1 MEEHIDPFLEFLAQ
15 ERQVSAHTVSA
26 YAVDLAQ
33 FVEYLRHSKRDDPY
47 EWDAT
52 LWEGYI
58 YFLRRRGMS
67 EKSIAR
73 KLSAVRTFLKYLHR
87 RGVLEQEP
95 PEMLDVPK
103 VHRTLPDTL
112 TASEVRRLVMAPDL
126 TTPHGLRDRTMI
138 EMLYTTGM
146 RVSELLGLTLDQLD
160 LREAFVRVWGK
171 RARER
176 VLPLT
181 EQTVYWLQRY
191 IGEARPQ
198 LVAPKK
204 PNRTLFLNDRGGAL
218 SRVAFWGKIKA
229 YAEQAGITKN
239 ISPHTLRHSFAVHLL
254 NGGADLRTVQELLG
268 HADIAT
274 TQIYTQVSVERL
286 REVYNKSHP
295 RGG

>member
-33 FVEYLRHSKRDDPY
+33 FASYLRHAERNDPY
-47 EWDAT
+47 TWDAS

-58 YFLRRRGMS
+58 HFLRRRGMS

-73 KLSAVRTFLKYLHR
+73 KLSAVRTFLKYLYR

-95 PEMLDVPK
+95 PDLLEAPK
-103 VHRTLPDTL
+103 VHRALPDTL
-112 TASEVRRLVMAPDL
+112 TASEVRRLLLAPDL

-146 RVSELLGLTLDQLD
+146 RVSELLGLSLEQLD

-176 VLPLT
+176 VIPLT

-191 IGEARPQ
+191 LGEARPQ
-198 LVAPKK
+198 LVRPKK
-204 PNRTLFLNDRGGAL
+204 PTRMLFLNDRGGAL
-218 SRVAFWGKIKA
+218 SRVAFWGKIKT
-229 YAEQAGITKN
+229 YAEQAGITKS

-286 REVYNKSHP
+286 REVYKKSHP
-295 RGG
+295 RG